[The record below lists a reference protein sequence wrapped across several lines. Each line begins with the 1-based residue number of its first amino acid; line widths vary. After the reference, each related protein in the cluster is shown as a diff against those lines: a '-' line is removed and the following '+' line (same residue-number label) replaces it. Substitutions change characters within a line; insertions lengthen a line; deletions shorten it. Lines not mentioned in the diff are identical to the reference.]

1 MYLCIFPS
9 TVAEITR
16 AKLLAK
22 LIAADPAMKGYTD
35 LGKKAF
41 GPWAGGAIT
50 LL

>member
-1 MYLCIFPS
+1 MQADINS
-9 TVAEITR
+9 